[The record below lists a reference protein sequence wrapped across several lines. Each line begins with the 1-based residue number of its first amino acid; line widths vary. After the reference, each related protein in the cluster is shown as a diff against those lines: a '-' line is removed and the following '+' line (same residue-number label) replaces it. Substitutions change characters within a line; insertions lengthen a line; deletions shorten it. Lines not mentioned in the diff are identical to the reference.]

1 MHATSSRSSTPLT
14 PLSRADRQPIAAQ
27 TPLKSR
33 RGGPWPGS
41 AVLVGAPGVHASP
54 ASLRRCAAP
63 AARTRPGPS
72 RGRLEEVQSAG
83 CTRRLRR
90 SLDQRAQHAD
100 SEWRR
105 RSSGQPSCPKGG
117 AKGHHPVQDRAPLG
131 VAVGAAGHPASAG
144 CVRAGAAARAALPP
158 SPAVHPQATS
168 WRPPPPPCID
178 SLLEADARRAGGAWR
193 GLYAVGT
200 GQKGCKRRVR
210 AGRQDDSPAPH
221 GH

>member
-158 SPAVHPQATS
+158 SPAVHPQATRS
-168 WRPPPPPCID
+168 PPPPP
-178 SLLEADARRAGGAWR
+178 LHRFLAGGRCKTSWGCLAR
-193 GLYAVGT
+193 TLRCGHGT
-200 GQKGCKRRVR
+200 EGMQASCT
-210 AGRQDDSPAPH
+210 SWAPR
-221 GH
+221 